1 MEPSSDGQYED
12 IQTTNDVFSDREL
25 TGYYEEI
32 ELNDEGYQGL
42 RTSEINTY
50 LEMDATDN
58 YIDIE
63 QQLEAKTEQ
72 KTSIA
77 SV

>member
-1 MEPSSDGQYED
+1 MEPSSDRQYED

-32 ELNDEGYQGL
+32 ELNDEGYQEL

-50 LEMDATDN
+50 LEMDATDP

-72 KTSIA
+72 KTLIA